1 MNDTVK
7 IAGVQMDPKIT
18 RNEKNLAKMLLRTR
32 EAAGEGAGLIVFPEC
47 ALTGYVFNSR
57 EEALPFGETIPGA
70 ATDGLAALCRELG
83 VHVVFGL
90 LEVNRDRFY
99 NAATLVGPQ
108 GLVGTYRK
116 NHLPFLGVDRFVD
129 PGDRPFEVLRTPIG
143 NIGMHICY
151 DCNFP
156 ESARIMTLQGADI
169 LALPTNWPG
178 TRSHIP
184 EYVVNTRALENR
196 VHVVA
201 VDRVGVEP
209 GVRFLGRSKIANAVG
224 DTLAS
229 GSKRREEVLYGE
241 VSLAQARQK
250 RIVIKP
256 GEFELDFI
264 RDRRPELY
272 GDLVRSD
279 AYAPPA

>member
-1 MNDTVK
+1 MIDSVK
-7 IAGVQMDPKIT
+7 IAAVQMDPKIT
-18 RNEKNLAKMLLRTR
+18 RNEKNLEKMLLGTR
-32 EAAGEGAGLIVFPEC
+32 EAAGEGAALIVFPEC

-57 EEALPFGETIPGA
+57 KEALPFAETVPGP
-70 ATDGLAALCRELG
+70 ATEGLATVCRELG
-83 VHVVFGL
+83 VYVVFGL
-90 LEVNRDRFY
+90 LEVDNDRFY
-99 NAATLVGPQ
+99 NAAALVGPQ
-108 GLVGTYRK
+108 GLVGGYRK

-129 PGDRPFEVLRTPIG
+129 PGDRPFAVHRTPVG

-156 ESARIMTLQGADI
+156 ESGRIMTLQGADI

-178 TRSHIP
+178 TRGHIP
-184 EYVVNTRALENR
+184 DYVVNTRALENR

-201 VDRVGVEP
+201 VDRVGVER

-229 GSKRREEVLYGE
+229 GSKRREEILYGE

-272 GDLVRSD
+272 GDLVRPD